1 MLCFRTSSLFLV
13 FCISFYL
20 PTWLY
25 KLQKNC
31 LNPLFWW
38 LCLFYFII
46 IDFKDICHINKGIL
60 KMNILDVWILLQTPL
75 VFCYSFIVSMHVYLN
90 WSYGLLFFPL
100 FHFSLS
106 LVIYFFLHGENLQ
119 IYLSIIFFCFY
130 LLFYFFISFCCTA
143 KYQWY
148 IYPLFRVFSQIN
160 HYRILRR
167 VHYVNSRSLLV
178 ILYIFYL
185 FRVKAT
191 SIVLKLVVFM

>member
-1 MLCFRTSSLFLV
+1 MCHQRSSG
-13 FCISFYL
+13 CKS
-20 PTWLY
+20 
-25 KLQKNC
+25 
-31 LNPLFWW
+31 
-38 LCLFYFII
+38 
-46 IDFKDICHINKGIL
+46 
-60 KMNILDVWILLQTPL
+60 WIFLQTPL

-130 LLFYFFISFCCTA
+130 LLFYFFISFCCTT

-148 IYPLFRVFSQIN
+148 IYPLFFRVFSQIN

-167 VHYVNSRSLLV
+167 VHYANSRSLLV
-178 ILYIFYL
+178 ILYIYHCVCQFQPPNLSLPPCPISFLYMWLYFSLVNKLICIISL
-185 FRVKAT
+185 FLQIARISDMINLSFSDFT
-191 SIVLKLVVFM
+191 Q